1 MAAQAKWIEVTKQ
14 QQNSNSPHDLSS
26 NTMTPLPTESENN
39 AELQFLDLDQHKS
52 PATVAWALMQKN
64 TASEDQINFM
74 SLLVAP
80 MQKAWLERPC
90 GTHVLPPVSNTHY
103 CRVIGLGGGGCGKSW
118 MLNRMIRPLIRICFT
133 ASILITLFAPQM
145 LEHGGFS
152 AEPFMQLA
160 ASEPKPLCTHTPA
173 LLLTGDTK
181 KRLESALQHVACV
194 AGDEVSQVS
203 APLLHASNLRF
214 MYARMWKHSLN
225 AALYM
230 QPSNWYGKTFAVL
243 LLGDFFQLPPVPESS
258 SLLEPALHAAHEQ
271 KQGVT

>member
-1 MAAQAKWIEVTKQ
+1 MQLNENFSDTMAAQAKWIEVTKQ

-26 NTMTPLPTESENN
+26 NTMTSLPTESENN

-160 ASEPKPLCTHTPA
+160 ASEPKPLCTHTHTCSSIDWGHKEKIRICFTACCLRCWGRSFPSQCSA
-173 LLLTGDTK
+173 TSCQQLAVYVCPHVETQF
-181 KRLESALQHVACV
+181 KRSLV
-194 AGDEVSQVS
+194 
-203 APLLHASNLRF
+203 
-214 MYARMWKHSLN
+214 YA
-225 AALYM
+225 A
-230 QPSNWYGKTFAVL
+230 
-243 LLGDFFQLPPVPESS
+243 FQLVWKNFRCPPSV
-258 SLLEPALHAAHEQ
+258 
-271 KQGVT
+271 